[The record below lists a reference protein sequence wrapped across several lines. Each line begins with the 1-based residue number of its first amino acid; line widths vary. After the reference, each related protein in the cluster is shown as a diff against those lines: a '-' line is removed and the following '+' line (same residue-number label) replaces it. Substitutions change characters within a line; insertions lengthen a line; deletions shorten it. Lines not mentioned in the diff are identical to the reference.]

1 MDIRKI
7 ILLLLLLA
15 KTGHMNGQ
23 STKKDVKPVDLVD
36 VFIDTHASR
45 FDYFVSASLPF
56 GMITP
61 SPDTKHGEL
70 WNAGYRY
77 DDKYILNFSH
87 IHNTQTAGIP
97 VMPVTGACRGNEG
110 FEANKSRFE
119 HANEVARPGYHK
131 VFLDDYGITAELTAT
146 TRTALHRYTFPE
158 TEEAHVLFDIGAA
171 VGPTDMS
178 YAYARKVS
186 DDEIEGYSVMAP
198 TMRRQKP
205 FMVHFVAKFDKPFD
219 DFSGWSKVDGSD
231 TPEMVKPDANII
243 SGEDSGFYISYDNV
257 KKDEQLL
264 MKIGI
269 SYVSPQN
276 ARLNMN
282 TELPHWNFEK
292 VVEDASK
299 AWNEYLGRIQVEG
312 GSREQKVKLYTDL
325 MHTASKRIAN
335 DVDGSY
341 ADWTG
346 PEPVIR
352 QLPLDD
358 KGKPV
363 RQFLDGDGLYGTLW
377 NLNIL
382 WSLLYP
388 EFGNWMAETFLDY
401 YRNAGVMSRTSWGG
415 NYSYV
420 MQGDHITP
428 LLAALLSTER
438 NSFDAQLAYKAA
450 LKNAFPGGI
459 RDRAGYEF
467 GPNPAGGGIDLYI
480 DNGYVPLEIRNR
492 GGGYHRGGSA
502 MTLEYA
508 YQDWCIYVYSKL
520 LGKDENAE
528 LFLERSEYWRNVF
541 DFNIGWARPRHK
553 NGQWKE
559 PFRPVMEK
567 GSKDQFE
574 APGFV
579 EGNSAIFSFY
589 VPHNIDGLIKAMGGE
604 KAFINKL
611 ESSFKKSE
619 SKNFIVP
626 HGEHGTA
633 WVDYENQASLDM
645 AHLFNFAG
653 APWKTQYWVNQ
664 IKLKTYGGT
673 DPFSG
678 YNGDEDQGQLGAL
691 GVLMA
696 IGLFDVQGCVGL
708 SPEIEITTPL
718 FDKTTLRFPSLDN
731 PDKMVKF
738 EIAVNKKK
746 VDDLYI
752 QSTRLNGKPWN
763 GFEFPVSEFFKG
775 GHLEIELGPKPNK
788 NWGIKQ

>member
-1 MDIRKI
+1 MDIQKI
-7 ILLLLLLA
+7 TLLLFLLVN
-15 KTGHMNGQ
+15 TGHMNGQ
-23 STKKDVKPVDLVD
+23 STKRDAKPVDLVD
-36 VFIDTHASR
+36 VFIDTHKSR

-97 VMPVTGACRGNEG
+97 VMPVTGPCKGNEG
-110 FEANKSRFE
+110 FEANKSRFSHE
-119 HANEVARPGYHK
+119 KEEARLGYHK

-146 TRTALHRYTFPE
+146 TRTALHRYTFPK
-158 TEEAHVLFDIGAA
+158 TDEAHVLFDIGAV
-171 VGPTDMS
+171 VGPTDMT

-198 TMRRQKP
+198 TMRRPKP
-205 FMVHFVAKFDKPFD
+205 YVVHFVAKFDKPFD
-219 DFSGWSKVDGSD
+219 DFSGWSKVGGSD
-231 TPEMVKPDANII
+231 TPAMVKPEVDII
-243 SGEDSGFYISYDNV
+243 SGEDSGFYISYDNL

-276 ARLNMN
+276 ARLNMD

-292 VVEDASK
+292 VVEDASQ

-312 GSREQKVKLYTDL
+312 GSHEQKVKLYTDL
-325 MHTASKRIAN
+325 MHTASKRISN

-358 KGKPV
+358 NGKPI
-363 RQFLDGDGLYGTLW
+363 RPFIDGDGLYGTHW

-388 EFGNWMAETFLDY
+388 EYGNWMAETFLDY

-415 NYSYV
+415 DYSYV

-428 LLAALLSTER
+428 LLAALVSTER

-450 LKNAFPGGI
+450 IKNAFPGGI

-467 GPNPAGGGIDLYI
+467 GPDPAGGGIDLYVQ
-480 DNGYVPLEIRNR
+480 NGYVPLEIRDR
-492 GGGYHRGGSA
+492 GAGYHRGGSA

-508 YQDWCIYVYSKL
+508 YQDWCIHEYSKI
-520 LGKDENAE
+520 LGENENAE
-528 LFLERSEYWRNVF
+528 LFLQRSEYWRNVF
-541 DFNIGWARPRHK
+541 DSNIGWARPRLK
-553 NGQWKE
+553 NGNWKE
-559 PFRPVMEK
+559 PFRPVMKK
-567 GSKDQFE
+567 GDKDQFE

-664 IKLKTYGGT
+664 IKFKTYGGT
-673 DPFSG
+673 DPYSG

-696 IGLFDVQGCVGL
+696 IGLFDVQGCVGE

-718 FDKTTLRFPSLDN
+718 FDRTILRFPSLDD
-731 PDKMVKF
+731 PDKMIEF
-738 EIAVNKKK
+738 EIVVNRKKA
-746 VDDLYI
+746 DDVYI
-752 QSTRLNGKPWN
+752 QSARLNGKEWN
-763 GFEFPVSEFFKG
+763 NFEFPVSDFFKG
-775 GHLEIELGPKPNK
+775 GRLEIGVGPEPNK
-788 NWGIKQ
+788 SWGTN